1 VVVQRA
7 GLYDASVTWNRR
19 EVLATL
25 GVGAAHALLGCARS
39 QSPVAR
45 PSVDPGEV
53 RTWLRDAVARLHA
66 AGFTHAQA
74 LAVTRWRTSVA
85 LDVLG
90 AGVSRSRADGVV
102 LTTGTAE
109 QVTSDLSRAGVL
121 AAAKALAGKLPAAG
135 KLDFGP
141 PARSVAEPRVLADH
155 ELLDR
160 VTKLAARDQDL
171 SSRIV
176 YSAALIELDDAH
188 VWAIGP
194 GHDREQ
200 RMQRV
205 RKVLTRV
212 AWNGTRPIVSEQM
225 RAWAGG
231 IDALDL
237 TDADVT
243 AARENALLL
252 TTPTA
257 FPDGEHPV
265 ALEPSVVAVLV
276 DASVRALLTSS
287 AARRPEI
294 ARSVARGR
302 SLAAPVLTLVDDP
315 ASAGAYGGFVF
326 DDRGTPA
333 ATTALLDRGQI
344 AGMLAPRRRPG
355 HLGRLEPAPSHLRL
369 APGTA
374 AREGLLTDGFELEG
388 GASATVDP
396 ASERVIVAAARAYEL
411 KGGTRTGRVYADIEL
426 VGELAPLLASVT
438 AATAT
443 TASFGMRD
451 EIDHRPCFRSIEVP
465 WLRAR
470 AALRARRRP
479 S

>member
-1 VVVQRA
+1 
-7 GLYDASVTWNRR
+7 VTWNRR

-25 GVGAAHALLGCARS
+25 GVGAAHVLLGCARS
-39 QSPVAR
+39 TMPVAR

-74 LAVTRWRTSVA
+74 LAVTRWRTSAA

-121 AAAKALAGKLPAAG
+121 AAARALAGKLPAAG
-135 KLDFGP
+135 KLELGP
-141 PARSVAEPRVLADH
+141 PAPRVAEPRVLADH

-160 VTKLAARDQDL
+160 VTKLAARDQEL

-176 YSAALIELDDAH
+176 YSAALIEVDDAH

-194 GHDREQ
+194 GHDLEQ
-200 RMQRV
+200 RTMRV

-231 IDALDL
+231 VDDQALS
-237 TDADVT
+237 DADVT

-276 DASVRALLTSS
+276 DAMVRALLTSS
-287 AARRPEI
+287 AVQPELARQMT
-294 ARSVARGR
+294 RGR
-302 SLAAPVLTLVDDP
+302 TLAAPVLTLVDDP
-315 ASAGAYGGFVF
+315 ATAGAYGGFAF
-326 DDRGTPA
+326 DDRGMRAVP
-333 ATTALLDRGQI
+333 TTLLDRGKV
-344 AGMLAPRRRPG
+344 AGVLVPSRRAG
-355 HLGRLEPAPSHLRL
+355 HLGRLEAKPSHLRL

-374 AREGLLTDGFELEG
+374 AREGLLADGFELEG
-388 GASATVDP
+388 GASAMVDP
-396 ASERVIVAAARAYEL
+396 ASERVVVVAARAHEL

-426 VGELAPLLASVT
+426 TGELAPLLETVT

-451 EIDHRPCFRSIEVP
+451 EIDHRPRFRSIEVP

-470 AALRARRRP
+470 AMLRARRGL

>member
-1 VVVQRA
+1 
-7 GLYDASVTWNRR
+7 VTWNRR
-19 EVLATL
+19 EVLAAL
-25 GVGAAHALLGCARS
+25 GVGAAHALLGCASS
-39 QSPVAR
+39 QAPVVR

-66 AGFTHAQA
+66 AGFTHAHA
-74 LAVTRWRTSVA
+74 LAVTRRRTSAA

-121 AAAKALAGKLPAAG
+121 AAARALAGKLPAAG
-135 KLDFGP
+135 TLAFGP
-141 PARSVAEPRVLADH
+141 PAPHVAEPHVLADH

-160 VTKLAARDQDL
+160 VATLAARDQDV

-176 YSAALIELDDAH
+176 YSAALIELDEAH

-194 GHDREQ
+194 GHDLEQ
-200 RMQRV
+200 YTMRV
-205 RKVLTRV
+205 RRVVTRV
-212 AWNGTRPIVSEQM
+212 AWNSTRPIVREVA
-225 RAWAGG
+225 RAWAGEA
-231 IDALDL
+231 DARELS
-237 TDADVT
+237 DADVI
-243 AARENALLL
+243 AAREHALLL

-257 FPDGEHPV
+257 FPDGEHAV

-276 DASVRALLTSS
+276 DAMVRALLTSS
-287 AARRPEI
+287 AVQPEVARRMT
-294 ARSVARGR
+294 RGR
-302 SLAAPVLTLVDDP
+302 ALAAPVLTLVDDP
-315 ASAGAYGGFVF
+315 ASAGAYGGFAF
-326 DDRGTPA
+326 DDRGVRA
-333 ATTALLDRGQI
+333 APTTLLDRGKV
-344 AGMLAPRRRPG
+344 AGVLVPRRRAG
-355 HLGRLEPAPSHLRL
+355 HLGRLEATPSHLRL

-374 AREGLLTDGFELEG
+374 AREGLLADGFELEG
-388 GASATVDP
+388 GIRATVDP
-396 ASERVIVAAARAYEL
+396 ASERVVIAAARAYEL

-451 EIDHRPCFRSIEVP
+451 EIDHRPRFRSIEAP

-470 AALRARRRP
+470 ATLRARRGL